1 MIYVLQA
8 VLFLLPVLLNA
19 YFPVTSNG
27 ILPVAW
33 GVILAY
39 GATVEIPRWLRAF
52 RTRRDARLEAK
63 KRVRQGTDSAF
74 LD

>member
-1 MIYVLQA
+1 MIYLVQA
-8 VLFLLPVLLNA
+8 VLFLLPVVLNA
-19 YFPVTSNG
+19 YFPITSNG

-39 GATVEIPRWLRAF
+39 GATIEIPKWLRAF
-52 RTRRDARLEAK
+52 RSRRDARLEAQ
-63 KRVRQGTDSAF
+63 KRVRQGTDSAP